1 MMPAGLAV
9 LAALAGTTG
18 LSDPTKTPA
27 RDDTGHP
34 VDAAA
39 AAPPSI
45 VILLSDD
52 AGWADPGET
61 VDLADVRTMDVVS
74 LLAELAAWERDMA
87 APRWRTAE
95 VWQRNLLKKHT
106 MDVVGREA
114 ERALP

>member
-1 MMPAGLAV
+1 MMPAGPAV
-9 LAALAGTTG
+9 PAAPAGMTG
-18 LSDPTKTPA
+18 LTDPTTSPA
-27 RDDTGHP
+27 RDETT
-34 VDAAA
+34 VAR
-39 AAPPSI
+39 PPSI